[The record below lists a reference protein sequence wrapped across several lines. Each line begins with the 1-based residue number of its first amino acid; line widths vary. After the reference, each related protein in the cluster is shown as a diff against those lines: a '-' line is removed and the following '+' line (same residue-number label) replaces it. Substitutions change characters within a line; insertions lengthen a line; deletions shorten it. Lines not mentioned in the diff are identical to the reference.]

1 VHFVVIWWIMD
12 KSERIA
18 LDLMTA
24 GKAGREVADSLKL
37 YRRDG
42 LYLGG
47 WSLRGLS
54 DRIRKHLTGELES
67 ENLELHQLNEDA
79 FVEFR

>member
-1 VHFVVIWWIMD
+1 MD
-12 KSERIA
+12 NAERIA

-24 GKAGREVADSLKL
+24 GNSGREVADSLKL

-47 WSLRGLS
+47 WSFRGLS
-54 DRIRKHLTGELES
+54 DRIRKHLSGELEA

-79 FVEFR
+79 FLESR